1 MNKKR
6 DHVLEIIYINYDIIK
21 ERIYPIFVLILG
33 LIGVN
38 QFYEKILNIGFLL
51 LCGLIIISSILLWHY
66 KNFSF
71 DKQKIVIAEGVFAKK
86 HHEIPINRVKSI
98 RISDSFLKRIV
109 GVSNFN
115 IELIG
120 GDEFIFV
127 LTNKEIVRIKN
138 ALFPSYE
145 LMQPKKSGQGISF
158 FQSLLLA
165 TADWKLF
172 LASMSITMILLNFT
186 SKLVG
191 FWIEGWDT
199 NASRIGFKE
208 AFQFVKEISWHD
220 MLSLVLMFFILFIVS
235 ILVSAIYIMI
245 TYWSF
250 HSENVGKYIHISYGS
265 LNKKSDQVPLNEV
278 RSVQILQPL
287 FFHLFG
293 YVQIRVNVIGSDGS
307 ILLFPIL
314 KQERVSEFIQQ
325 QLPIF
330 KVETMQEKVKSSV
343 LPDYLLSTTW
353 FPTLVCCAFSYIHPY
368 FLYGLLSL
376 IFYLYIGYMRWKH
389 ASLIADEHYIRH
401 SGYNWFQAFHMVTLL
416 PYIQHTAVSQS
427 IFTKGRNVASYEY
440 SLYAED
446 GDESYGCYGL
456 DAQYQES
463 FLNIA
468 QNHK

>member
-145 LMQPKKSGQGISF
+145 LMQPKKSGKVYHF
-158 FQSLLLA
+158 
-165 TADWKLF
+165 
-172 LASMSITMILLNFT
+172 
-186 SKLVG
+186 
-191 FWIEGWDT
+191 
-199 NASRIGFKE
+199 
-208 AFQFVKEISWHD
+208 
-220 MLSLVLMFFILFIVS
+220 
-235 ILVSAIYIMI
+235 
-245 TYWSF
+245 
-250 HSENVGKYIHISYGS
+250 
-265 LNKKSDQVPLNEV
+265 
-278 RSVQILQPL
+278 
-287 FFHLFG
+287 
-293 YVQIRVNVIGSDGS
+293 
-307 ILLFPIL
+307 
-314 KQERVSEFIQQ
+314 
-325 QLPIF
+325 F
-330 KVETMQEKVKSSV
+330 KV
-343 LPDYLLSTTW
+343 
-353 FPTLVCCAFSYIHPY
+353 CC
-368 FLYGLLSL
+368 
-376 IFYLYIGYMRWKH
+376 
-389 ASLIADEHYIRH
+389 
-401 SGYNWFQAFHMVTLL
+401 
-416 PYIQHTAVSQS
+416 
-427 IFTKGRNVASYEY
+427 
-440 SLYAED
+440 
-446 GDESYGCYGL
+446 
-456 DAQYQES
+456 
-463 FLNIA
+463 
-468 QNHK
+468 